1 MLQCSARHNRRC
13 AGWQKHLG
21 LYQSVLGS
29 DNQPLQWHKA
39 MHAAHAPSMPPP
51 WPGNNPAMAGQW
63 AQGIAAESASKGTKP
78 QALCAKRSGLW
89 GAVAQWPR
97 RRWCRSVPPSTAALQ
112 CLPQPDK
119 VLFCNVPVPARHS
132 SAVQCRRT
140 GKALVPLFALTA
152 CKCSNRVFSTPPASG
167 HRKPGQCRPGVRVAC
182 LASGAGTKPR
192 CIGSSAAPRHSLY
205 RQRQKGHRRICR
217 CLLFHRVNPWT
228 FAKAQNLAY
237 SLQCNQKK

>member
-1 MLQCSARHNRRC
+1 MAQGHACSPC
-13 AGWQKHLG
+13 
-21 LYQSVLGS
+21 
-29 DNQPLQWHKA
+29 PL
-39 MHAAHAPSMPPP
+39 HAPSMARRWPKELLQKAPAKGLNHRPCVQNAQGFGVRWPSGLGGGGVGPCHRPPP
-51 WPGNNPAMAGQW
+51 RCNACPNPTRCFFAMFV
-63 AQGIAAESASKGTKP
+63 SLHGT
-78 QALCAKRSGLW
+78 
-89 GAVAQWPR
+89 V
-97 RRWCRSVPPSTAALQ
+97 
-112 CLPQPDK
+112 
-119 VLFCNVPVPARHS
+119 
-132 SAVQCRRT
+132 VQCRRT

-217 CLLFHRVNPWT
+217 YLLFHRVNPWT

-237 SLQCNQKK
+237 SL